1 MREALRRQ
9 LPKTQFYSP
18 IIIIVAL
25 VLLAALAWVLWEF
38 VISDSPTK
46 TVKAVIAASRSGR
59 TRKIRGNLTEE
70 SLNNA
75 QMSERW
81 LEMLT
86 VALAKPDT
94 HVTREDVAGDTA
106 SVWVT
111 VTHGTGSGEQGGTE
125 VAVQT
130 VKTGGKWYVD
140 LPGTMQGK
148 SAQFWEAVE
157 GEVRGRP

>member
-18 IIIIVAL
+18 IIILIAL

-38 VISDSPTK
+38 VISDSPAK

-59 TRKIRGNLTEE
+59 TRKIKDNLTEE
-70 SLNNA
+70 SLNNP

-81 LEMLT
+81 LQMLT

-94 HVTREDVAGDTA
+94 HVAREDIGDDTA
-106 SVWVT
+106 RVWVT
-111 VTHGTGSGEQGGTE
+111 VMHGTGSGEQGRTD

-130 VKTGGKWYVD
+130 VKIGGKWYVD

-157 GEVRGRP
+157 GEVRG